1 MNEEIVSA
9 SYDKPRFGMT
19 KYVRNSVGN
28 WLNDAS
34 KTQPGFVE
42 ALCKRWGKESDV
54 SETKY
59 IIKKAAHD
67 SYFHRKMMTL
77 CRYIVYNDYS

>member
-42 ALCKRWGKESDV
+42 ALCKR
-54 SETKY
+54 
-59 IIKKAAHD
+59 
-67 SYFHRKMMTL
+67 
-77 CRYIVYNDYS
+77 